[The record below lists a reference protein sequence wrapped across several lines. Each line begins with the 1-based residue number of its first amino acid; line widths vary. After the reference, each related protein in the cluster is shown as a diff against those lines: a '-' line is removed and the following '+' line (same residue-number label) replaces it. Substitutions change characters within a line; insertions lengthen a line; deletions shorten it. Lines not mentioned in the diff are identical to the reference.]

1 MTMGWFDDDSR
12 DYDRAA
18 GYSRDRSFRGRS
30 AYRGDARDG
39 RGMTGGHD
47 RSEARY
53 QRGGYWG
60 ESEARPGY
68 GRDYLGRQFGYDS
81 DYDYAYRRRSP
92 HESPFY
98 GRDADRGVQRWA
110 RRYGYDMQYEI
121 QPRDGG
127 YGAQRGYADRGYGDP
142 GRGRFRD
149 RRY

>member
-1 MTMGWFDDDSR
+1 MGWFDNYSR

-18 GYSRDRSFRGRS
+18 GYSQDRGLRERGGYRGGYRGRDGWNTTES
-30 AYRGDARDG
+30 RSRGE
-39 RGMTGGHD
+39 H
-47 RSEARY
+47 RY
-53 QRGGYWG
+53 DRGGYWG

-81 DYDYAYRRRSP
+81 DYDYAYRRRP
-92 HESPFY
+92 PQESQFY

-121 QPRDGG
+121 QPRGGG
-127 YGAQRGYADRGYGDP
+127 YGAQRGYDDRGYGDA
-142 GRGRFRD
+142 GRGRS